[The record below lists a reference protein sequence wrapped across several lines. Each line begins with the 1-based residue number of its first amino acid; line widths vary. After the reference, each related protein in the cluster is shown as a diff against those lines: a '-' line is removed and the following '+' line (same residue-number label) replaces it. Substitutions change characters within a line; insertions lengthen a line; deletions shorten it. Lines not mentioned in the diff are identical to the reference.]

1 LRFSAGFLSFKSD
14 KMHFGFWN
22 IILCILN
29 NKKLTLVNS
38 VAYRNKQHN
47 ILQIKKCW
55 RKERTV
61 REGGRGCEGWLY
73 DATGVFVGARC
84 KLPRTRSGALP
95 AKKNQK
101 IFAGGEVRAA
111 SAGEPPVGAPGIRR
125 GAGSGSRPLTP
136 GRLNAAG
143 GTPYADK
150 ALCQDLCN
158 RRTYGLHSRNR
169 GLQQYSVLEFVL
181 EVVTEIEPT

>member
-101 IFAGGEVRAA
+101 NFCRRGGYVLLRRVSRRLGRRVSGAGQDRAA
-111 SAGEPPVGAPGIRR
+111 GHLH
-125 GAGSGSRPLTP
+125 RP
-136 GRLNAAG
+136 A
-143 GTPYADK
+143 
-150 ALCQDLCN
+150 
-158 RRTYGLHSRNR
+158 
-169 GLQQYSVLEFVL
+169 
-181 EVVTEIEPT
+181 